1 MSKER
6 SKREFK
12 PTFENGGF
20 WEYYRDLER
29 QFEDFLNYVPY
40 LDRNEDTYSF
50 RLVNLILAI
59 GAHINSAFEEMAK
72 YPEFAKKYPALLK
85 TIKKKKANIKDY
97 YVLAA
102 YYKLPQREVMFKR
115 LPEREN
121 LIPFQQYK
129 LAKDEKGEKKVET
142 PDWWRA
148 YNSVK
153 HRFSQNFEKAN
164 LRNARNA
171 LASAFLLNVSHK
183 PAALRLYDY
192 NIMKP
197 QLRKGSRIEMKV
209 GVTRKDV
216 VYMLENQG
224 ICPGYTETPLFIF
237 NHWKGWK

>member
-72 YPEFAKKYPALLK
+72 YAEFAEKYPTLLK
-85 TIKKKKANIKDY
+85 KIKKREAGIKDY

-115 LPEREN
+115 LPTREN
-121 LIPFQQYK
+121 IIPFKGYERV
-129 LAKDEKGEKKVET
+129 KDEKVKT

-153 HRFSQNFEKAN
+153 HRFSQSFEKAN
-164 LRNARNA
+164 LKNTRNA
-171 LASAFLLNVSHK
+171 LAGAFLLNVSHK

-197 QLRKGSRIEMKV
+197 QLREGLHGMKIS
-209 GVTRKDV
+209 VTRKSV
-216 VYMLENQG
+216 IYMLENQG
-224 ICPGYTETPLFIF
+224 ICPGFTETPLFVF
-237 NHWKGWK
+237 NHWKKWK